1 MFTQGRPVPVSYT
14 CADEAGGSG
23 LASCVG
29 TTASPAMLPT
39 GTPGT
44 FTYTV
49 TATDNAGN
57 VPSLTRSYTVLTAT
71 NVNGSVGGNRAGH
84 AEPHARRAGGVRPV
98 HPGRGARHTSRPPRR
113 T

>member
-1 MFTQGRPVPVSYT
+1 MFTQGRPVPVTYS

-29 TTASPAMLPT
+29 TTASGAQAADT

-57 VPSLTRSYTVLTAT
+57 VTVAERSRTRC
-71 NVNGSVGGNRAGH
+71 
-84 AEPHARRAGGVRPV
+84 
-98 HPGRGARHTSRPPRR
+98 
-113 T
+113 